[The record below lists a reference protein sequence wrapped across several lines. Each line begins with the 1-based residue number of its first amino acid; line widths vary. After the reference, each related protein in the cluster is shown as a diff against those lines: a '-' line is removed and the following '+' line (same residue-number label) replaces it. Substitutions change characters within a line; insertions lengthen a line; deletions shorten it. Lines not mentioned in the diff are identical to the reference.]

1 MKKST
6 KTKSTKTIKTLASND
21 AVTVMGGGLVLSE

>member
-6 KTKSTKTIKTLASND
+6 KTIKKKKTVYKKPTKKTVKTSG
-21 AVTVMGGGLVLSE
+21 VRG